1 MNNNISFIIFMALFC
16 LIHCAEDNE
25 SKIPLILWSMNG
37 IDPLSAP
44 KSSLIDDIYP
54 EDLLQM
60 YHVDDGSKQT
70 QKIAFLQNDLNIEQ
84 FSQNNLPFLS
94 RLFDENDAMFFPY
107 SKYEPEF
114 FESKF
119 EKIIR
124 LPEDTLEKNEPI
136 IQSYVEQFNQTLR
149 PTIFMLT
156 GEKNSVFDELN
167 QSKIRV
173 RRSADIDASKVLK
186 FPNDD
191 QPCAYMY
198 TTKIDLMIRGDK
210 DSKPEDKNKKY
221 EFTDIIVLNGTCE
234 NVNSDKSKKSTSET
248 RARSIEFQ
256 MKNTKISKTFTVKM
270 FFDRDRT
277 SWWGIKSIELAE
289 IGGGSSNDAENEYS
303 NRNLTIN
310 NENGFSYSCSKKSY
324 RLFINNSYVPGEK
337 FVEIQFNRFQIQPFV
352 RTKSLKMFE
361 KSFDCAVWFTLPII
375 SSLIVSLLLILILFF
390 GIRAVMSIST
400 PDRFENPKSKGL
412 ILGAVD
418 E

>member
-1 MNNNISFIIFMALFC
+1 MNHNISFIIFMALFC

-44 KSSLIDDIYP
+44 KSSLIDDVYP

-198 TTKIDLMIRGDK
+198 TTKIDLMIR
-210 DSKPEDKNKKY
+210 
-221 EFTDIIVLNGTCE
+221 
-234 NVNSDKSKKSTSET
+234 
-248 RARSIEFQ
+248 
-256 MKNTKISKTFTVKM
+256 VKM

-352 RTKSLKMFE
+352 RSKSLKMFE